1 MLATQ
6 IVYNAGNKW
15 MAKDLG
21 LDMKALEQ
29 NSRGKDRQALMREER
44 K

>member
-21 LDMKALEQ
+21 LDIYES
-29 NSRGKDRQALMREER
+29 SRAEF
-44 K
+44 